1 LLAVHS
7 FPTTVILDRTGAI
20 AFRTDGFDPDT
31 VDKVLVEAVERV
43 AHPVEVAPAAAAA
56 ATP

>member
-43 AHPVEVAPAAAAA
+43 AHPADATPAAAAA
-56 ATP
+56 RP